1 MIAAAA
7 VTLGC
12 GDTLAAGVETLLS
25 AAAAAAAATAAA
37 VAVAVTATYV
47 ALSHQNQRTY
57 LHCGRRECQIL
68 MAVRWL
74 RIWSAAT
81 QD

>member
-25 AAAAAAAATAAA
+25 AAAAAAATAAA

>member
-25 AAAAAAAATAAA
+25 AAAAAAATAAA

-47 ALSHQNQRTY
+47 ALRHQNQRTY
-57 LHCGRRECQIL
+57 FKIEAG
-68 MAVRWL
+68 V
-74 RIWSAAT
+74 SARS
-81 QD
+81 